1 MVGLTLVLILTV
13 FMYSN
18 FGMMYFTILSLLL
31 IGYGFER
38 MRIIPYVVP
47 EGK

>member
-1 MVGLTLVLILTV
+1 MIGLTLVLILTV
-13 FMYSN
+13 FVYSD

-31 IGYGFER
+31 IDYGFER
-38 MRIIPYVVP
+38 MQIIPYVVP